1 VFIKNINIILNTVN
15 NLNTKL
21 MNLISTKVCKKG
33 DIGVHNNLFGGTMLC
48 WVDEAACAM
57 AAEYC
62 YTPLMVT
69 LKMEEVTFLAPVKVN
84 NIVKIYGSVLAIGNS
99 SITISLEVRRCS
111 VYTHEEQLVLST
123 RVLFCRIDEDG
134 TAIPISK
141 HVKKRFEKE
150 QEAAKDMK

>member
-1 VFIKNINIILNTVN
+1 MK
-15 NLNTKL
+15 
-21 MNLISTKVCKKG
+21 LISTKVCKKG
-33 DIGVHNNLFGGTMLC
+33 DIGVHNNLFGGTMIS
-48 WVDEAACAM
+48 WVDEAAVAM
-57 AAEYC
+57 AAQYC

-69 LKMEEVTFLAPVKVN
+69 LKMDEVTFLAPVKVN
-84 NIVKIYGSVLAIGNS
+84 NIVKIYGNVINIGNS
-99 SITISLEVRRCS
+99 TITISLEVRRCS

-150 QEAAKDMK
+150 QETLKDMSAL